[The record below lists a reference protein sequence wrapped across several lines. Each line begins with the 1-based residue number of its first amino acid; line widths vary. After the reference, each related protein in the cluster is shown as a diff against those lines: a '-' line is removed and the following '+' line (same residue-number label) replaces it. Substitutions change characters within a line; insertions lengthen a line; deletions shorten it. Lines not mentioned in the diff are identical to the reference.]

1 MFLDK
6 YKDYMENVT
15 NNDCIPGFK
24 GRYHSFKYIYDAL
37 IDIYNK
43 DKEHLCIIELGTSR
57 SFVNGS
63 YEGCLVNDTKYWE
76 PNCPEKWDWG
86 AGIFT
91 RVIAEGL
98 KDINYKLHTVDLDIN
113 HLYISRHMTNEF
125 RGIHYH
131 HTTSENFLYN
141 FSNKCDLIY
150 LDTGNIDEETAQ
162 LQLRESRIIVEKDLV
177 KKGGFILI
185 DDVHHR
191 MNESGGKAKYSIEF
205 LENNGYKIILN
216 EYQVLL
222 QKQ

>member
-6 YKDYMENVT
+6 YKSYMEDVT
-15 NNDCIPGFK
+15 KNDCLPGFK
-24 GRYHSFKYIYDAL
+24 GRYHSFKYIYDML
-37 IDIYNK
+37 VNKYNV
-43 DKEHLCIIELGTSR
+43 DNERLCIVELGTSR

-63 YEGCLVNDTKYWE
+63 YEGCLSPNIKYWE

-91 RVIAEGL
+91 RLMCEGFQ
-98 KDINYKLHTVDLDIN
+98 DINHELHTVDLDIN
-113 HLYISRHMTNEF
+113 HLQISLHMTNEF
-125 RGIHYH
+125 KDTYYH
-131 HTTSENFLYN
+131 HTSSENFLN
-141 FSNKCDLIY
+141 IFPRQCDLIY

-162 LQLRESRIIVEKDLV
+162 LQLRESRKLVEKDLV
-177 KKGGFILI
+177 KNGGFILI
-185 DDVHHR
+185 DDVRHR

-205 LENNGYKIILN
+205 LQENGYKIVMD